1 MLESC
6 ASLYRGSCGTGWRN
20 RSPAAKGEERVATY
34 KPFESIS
41 QSVESVIAP
50 LIQVVDAPQDVERG
64 LCIVPYSGD
73 WKD

>member
-1 MLESC
+1 MYGQLRHWL
-6 ASLYRGSCGTGWRN
+6 AQQKPRRTR
-20 RSPAAKGEERVATY
+20 KERVATY

-64 LCIVPYSGD
+64 LYIISYSGD